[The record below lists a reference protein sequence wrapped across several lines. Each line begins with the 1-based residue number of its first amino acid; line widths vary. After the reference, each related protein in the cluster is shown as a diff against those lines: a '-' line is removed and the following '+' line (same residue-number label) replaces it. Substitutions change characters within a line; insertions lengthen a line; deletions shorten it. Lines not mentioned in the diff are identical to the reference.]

1 MFQKR
6 FCPRRRTL
14 AILLQQ
20 LAAGSGL
27 ALSMPVQAA
36 TTPAPAAPSPVAQ
49 VQQLAAMVDRYDAQA
64 KACKWNTP
72 ETDEAVEEALD
83 LQMKHLALDGI
94 DDKPVRLRA
103 RMLEAKP
110 CNSPEDIAARDFGY
124 ATGFEWTL
132 NLSALQQHGA
142 QADWRKGMAH
152 TADGAN
158 RVNAFINR
166 TKTLFVAQKGEAA
179 FQQLFGNVAQSIG
192 MSLALECKLLDPANQ
207 ACPVIPQA
215 TDKDRKLAQLH
226 LDLLRTM
233 SYGLAGRY
241 EQIDK
246 GSFGNAYHLRDGTV
260 SIFESGEINPQCAD
274 SEYVIY
280 PEAPD
285 TVDNGSSLSV
295 TLRHFKYVGDY
306 GRLKV
311 SKPTESTGD
320 YELVAKESGTGDFSG
335 QEMPVFRYCA
345 SY

>member
-6 FCPRRRTL
+6 FRPRRRTM
-14 AILLQQ
+14 AIVLQM

-27 ALSMPVQAA
+27 ALATPVQAA
-36 TTPAPAAPSPVAQ
+36 TPASAAPSPLAQ
-49 VQQLAAMVDRYDAQA
+49 VQQLAGMVDRYQTQA

-72 ETDEAVEEALD
+72 ETDEAVEANLD

-110 CNSPEDIAARDFGY
+110 CKSPEDIAARDFGY

-142 QADWRKGMAH
+142 QADWRKGTAH
-152 TADGAN
+152 TAEGAN
-158 RVNAFINR
+158 RANAFINR
-166 TKTLFVAQKGEAA
+166 AKALFVAQKGDAA
-179 FQQLFGNVAQSIG
+179 FQQLFRNVAQSIG
-192 MSLALECKLLDPANQ
+192 MALALECKLLDPANR
-207 ACPVIPQA
+207 ACPAIPQA
-215 TDKDRKLAQLH
+215 TDKDRKLAQLQ
-226 LDLLRTM
+226 LDVLRTM

-246 GSFGNAYHLRDGTV
+246 GSFGNAHHLRDGTT
-260 SIFESGEINPQCAD
+260 SSFLSGEINPKCAD

-280 PEAPD
+280 PDAPD
-285 TVDNGSSLSV
+285 TVDNGTSLSV

-311 SKPTESTGD
+311 SKPAESMGD

-335 QEMPVFRYCA
+335 QEKPVFRYCA
-345 SY
+345 SF